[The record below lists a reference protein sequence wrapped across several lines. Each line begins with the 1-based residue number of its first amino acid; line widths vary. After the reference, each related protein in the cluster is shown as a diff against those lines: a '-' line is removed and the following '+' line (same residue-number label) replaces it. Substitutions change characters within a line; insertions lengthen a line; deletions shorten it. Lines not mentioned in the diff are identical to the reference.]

1 MNYILLFAFVLLS
14 LCAVSTVI
22 EGKSIASESKES
34 LNQVEEHL
42 KEQVGEE
49 QPRCP

>member
-1 MNYILLFAFVLLS
+1 MNYILLFAFLLLLS

-42 KEQVGEE
+42 KE
-49 QPRCP
+49 